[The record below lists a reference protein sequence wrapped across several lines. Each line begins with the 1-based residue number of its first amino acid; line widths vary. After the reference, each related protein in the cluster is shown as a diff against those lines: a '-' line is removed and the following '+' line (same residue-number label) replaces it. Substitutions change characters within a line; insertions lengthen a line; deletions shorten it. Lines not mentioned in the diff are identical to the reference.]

1 MILTY
6 NDIMAMGFRIGRD
19 VPQATVE
26 LAIETA
32 ELYYLQPSLKAQD
45 FVALRDLE
53 PTAVLIAGG
62 LFVEDDGTQHFIA
75 GLKKGLAH
83 IAYAELLRMNI
94 NATTFGSV
102 QKNDE
107 FSVNVN
113 PTEQI
118 RYFLAVGLR
127 YVREVCELS
136 GYSFEAQ
143 TGVNRETYYT
153 RREKGVKG
161 WR

>member
-1 MILTY
+1 MILNY
-6 NDIMAMGFRIGRD
+6 NDIISMGFRIGND
-19 VPQATVE
+19 VKQATVE

-32 ELYYLQPSLKAQD
+32 ELYYVQPSIDPAE
-45 FVALRDLE
+45 FVELTQLPA
-53 PTAVLIAGG
+53 TSVLLVGG
-62 LFVEDDGTQHFIA
+62 LYVDSDEKSHFIA
-75 GLKKGLAH
+75 GLKKGLAF

-107 FSVNVN
+107 YSVNVD
-113 PTEQI
+113 PREQI
-118 RYFLAVGLR
+118 KYFLAVGLQ

-136 GYSFEAQ
+136 GYKWHAQ

-153 RREKGVKG
+153 RKERKE
-161 WR
+161 WH

>member
-1 MILTY
+1 MNY
-6 NDIMAMGFRIGRD
+6 GFRIGND
-19 VPQATVE
+19 IKQPTVE

-32 ELYYLQPSLKAQD
+32 ELYYLQPSVKPS
-45 FVALRDLE
+45 E
-53 PTAVLIAGG
+53 
-62 LFVEDDGTQHFIA
+62 FVELTQLPATSVLLVGGMYVDSDGKNHFVA
-75 GLKKGLAH
+75 GLKKGIAH

-107 FSVNVN
+107 YSTNVD
-113 PTEQI
+113 PREQI
-118 RYFLAVGLR
+118 KYFLAVGTQ

-136 GYSFEAQ
+136 GYQWHAQ

-153 RREKGVKG
+153 RKEHKG
-161 WR
+161 WH

>member
-1 MILTY
+1 MILQY
-6 NDIMAMGFRIGRD
+6 NEIMAMGFRIGRD
-19 VPQATVE
+19 IPQSTVE

-32 ELYYLQPSLKAQD
+32 ELYYIQPSINPEQFEELRQLPATS
-45 FVALRDLE
+45 ALL
-53 PTAVLIAGG
+53 VGG
-62 LFVEDDGTQHFIA
+62 LFVDTDNKSHFIA
-75 GLKKGLAH
+75 GLKKGIAH

-107 FSVNVN
+107 YSTNVD
-113 PTEQI
+113 PREQI
-118 RYFLAVGLR
+118 KYFLAVGTQ

-136 GYSFEAQ
+136 GYKWHAQ

-153 RREKGVKG
+153 RKEVKG

>member
-6 NDIMAMGFRIGRD
+6 NDIMNYGFRIGND
-19 VPQATVE
+19 IKQPTVE

-32 ELYYLQPSLKAQD
+32 ELYYLQPSVKPSEFIELTELPA
-45 FVALRDLE
+45 
-53 PTAVLIAGG
+53 TSVLLVGG
-62 LFVEDDGTQHFIA
+62 LYVDDNGSSHYIA

-83 IAYAELLRMNI
+83 IAYAELLRINI

-107 FSVNVN
+107 YSVNVD
-113 PTEQI
+113 PKEQI
-118 RYFLAVGLR
+118 KYFLAVGLQ

-136 GYSFEAQ
+136 GYQWHAQ

-153 RREKGVKG
+153 RKEHKG
-161 WR
+161 WH